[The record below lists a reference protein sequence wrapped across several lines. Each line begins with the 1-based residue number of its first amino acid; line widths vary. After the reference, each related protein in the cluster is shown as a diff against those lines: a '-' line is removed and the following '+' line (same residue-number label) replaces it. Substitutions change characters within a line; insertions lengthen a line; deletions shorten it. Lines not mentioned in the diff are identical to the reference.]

1 MLRESKRNN
10 PAYRQHALACLAEF
24 VELRE
29 TIDLATEVYDI
40 TAPIIEDLLAGPEQ
54 MDHDMRSEGP
64 PSKTMYE
71 TAL

>member
-10 PAYRQHALACLAEF
+10 AAYRQHALACLAEF

-29 TIDLATEVYDI
+29 SVDLATEVYDI

-54 MDHDMRSEGP
+54 MDHDMQAGGP
-64 PSKTMYE
+64 PSKTM
-71 TAL
+71 